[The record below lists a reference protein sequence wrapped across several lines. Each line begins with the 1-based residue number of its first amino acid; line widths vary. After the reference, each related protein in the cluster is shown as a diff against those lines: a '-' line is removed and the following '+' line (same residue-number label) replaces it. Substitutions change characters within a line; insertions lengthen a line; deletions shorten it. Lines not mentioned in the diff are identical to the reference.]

1 MNKKLLK
8 VPYIDLPAQYKKE
21 KTELS
26 MIFEEIASSGQ
37 FILRE
42 QVKTFEDEI
51 SRYLGVKYV
60 VGLNSGTDALFL
72 SLKAMG
78 IKEGDEV
85 ITVSHTF
92 VATISTIVHC
102 GATPILVDIK
112 EDGNIDV
119 SLIEKAITSK
129 TKAIVVVHMNG
140 KVCDMNEVVDIANKY
155 KLQILEDAAQ
165 AFGSKYQNSF
175 SGTFGSC
182 AAFSL
187 HPMKVFGCMGDGGFV
202 TTNDEKMYDK
212 LMLFRNHGQLTKNDI
227 VLYGYS
233 SRLDNLQAAILL
245 YRLKSFEQEIKNRRE
260 VAEFY
265 NSKLKNLTTVTLP
278 IIDQNERRDIF
289 SSFVIIV
296 KDRNRLSEFLS
307 ASGIEVFSHWSTPN
321 HKQKNLNLEHFNLP
335 KTEEYSQNILSLPIH
350 SNLSKQQLTYTVD
363 KVLEFYNGKS

>member
-1 MNKKLLK
+1 MKKTFLK
-8 VPYIDLPAQYKKE
+8 VPYIDLPSKYRKE

-26 MIFEEIASSGQ
+26 IVFEEIASSGQ

-42 QVKTFEDEI
+42 QVRTFEHEI
-51 SRYLGVKYV
+51 SKYLGVKYV

-112 EDGNIDV
+112 EDGNIDI
-119 SLIEKAITSK
+119 SQIEKVITHK

-140 KVCDMNEVVDIANKY
+140 KVCDMNEVLDLAKKFKIE
-155 KLQILEDAAQ
+155 ILEDAAQ
-165 AFGSKYQNSF
+165 AFGAKYKNKF
-175 SGTFGSC
+175 AGLFGTC

-202 TTNDEKMYDK
+202 TTNDEEMYNK
-212 LMLFRNHGQLTKNDI
+212 LVLLRNHGQLTKDEI
-227 VLYGYS
+227 VLFGYS

-260 VAEFY
+260 VAKFY
-265 NSKLKNLTTVTLP
+265 ISNLNNLREVTLP
-278 IIDQNERRDIF
+278 KMDENDRRDIF
-289 SSFVIIV
+289 SSFVIIA
-296 KDRNRLSEFLS
+296 KDRNRLSKFLT
-307 ASGIEVFSHWSTPN
+307 ASGIEVYSHWNTPN
-321 HKQKNLNLEHFNLP
+321 HKQENLNLGHFYLP
-335 KTEEYSQNILSLPIH
+335 KTETHSKNVLSLPLH
-350 SNLSKQQLTYTVD
+350 SDLNKEQLTYTVN
-363 KVLEFYNGKS
+363 KILEFYDAK